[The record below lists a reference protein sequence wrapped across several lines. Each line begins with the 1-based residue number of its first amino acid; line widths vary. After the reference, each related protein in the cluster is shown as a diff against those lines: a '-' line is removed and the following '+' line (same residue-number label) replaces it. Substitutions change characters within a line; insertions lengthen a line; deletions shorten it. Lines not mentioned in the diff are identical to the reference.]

1 VLGQITDGYGHF
13 GPHGSPQTDMF
24 LGIGSYEILDYEYVR
39 AGPAGGHKSIVT
51 DGCVVCHMA
60 FSEDAGG
67 HIVHNFMPSVENCQG
82 CHPSATDFDIN
93 GVQTTIQGKMDEF
106 AQLLG
111 YFDADDL
118 AENIDDEFTGNETW
132 PEWQREAAYGFIF
145 VYNSGDRGVHNSA
158 YANSLLDAAIDYAE
172 INLP

>member
-1 VLGQITDGYGHF
+1 
-13 GPHGSPQTDMF
+13 M
-24 LGIGSYEILDYEYVR
+24 
-39 AGPAGGHKSIVT
+39 
-51 DGCVVCHMA
+51 
-60 FSEDAGG
+60 
-67 HIVHNFMPSVENCQG
+67 
-82 CHPSATDFDIN
+82 
-93 GVQTTIQGKMDEF
+93 QTTIQGKMDEF

-111 YFDADDL
+111 YLDADDL
-118 AENIDDEFTGNETW
+118 AEKIDDEFTGNETW